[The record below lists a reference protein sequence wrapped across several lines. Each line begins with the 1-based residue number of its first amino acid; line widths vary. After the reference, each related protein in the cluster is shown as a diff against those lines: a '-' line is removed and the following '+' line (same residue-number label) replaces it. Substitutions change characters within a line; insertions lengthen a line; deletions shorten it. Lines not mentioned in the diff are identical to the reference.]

1 MTIKHIFDKI
11 KLLRIEIG
19 VIMNNNVDIDIN
31 EMFSEKHQKM
41 FFDKLRL
48 DLDNNTD
55 TFKLAT
61 KNIIKIE
68 MAKLLSSLKKIYD
81 KYSLDIDDELIKQIL
96 NDSKNSMLESTMIVI
111 DEKRDK
117 NKNYVSNQENQSSN
131 TKKFLKEYS
140 KQIDDN
146 ELPFEENLNLAIK
159 EETEVSLYNKLMN
172 AYSCVNEEMHQD
184 ILTTININFSQTLF
198 NRISGE
204 SMHRN
209 QTLKNMAEETYKK
222 YLDLDKSRIVKNESV
237 KIKSLQESK

>member
-1 MTIKHIFDKI
+1 
-11 KLLRIEIG
+11 
-19 VIMNNNVDIDIN
+19 MNNNVDIDIN

>member
-204 SMHRN
+204 SLHRN

-222 YLDLDKSRIVKNESV
+222 YLDLDKSRIEKNESV

>member
-1 MTIKHIFDKI
+1 
-11 KLLRIEIG
+11 
-19 VIMNNNVDIDIN
+19 MNNNVDIDIN

-172 AYSCVNEEMHQD
+172 AYSCVNEGMHQD

>member
-184 ILTTININFSQTLF
+184 ILTTININFSQTLL

>member
-1 MTIKHIFDKI
+1 
-11 KLLRIEIG
+11 
-19 VIMNNNVDIDIN
+19 MNNNVDIDIN

-96 NDSKNSMLESTMIVI
+96 NDSKNSMRESTMIVI

>member
-1 MTIKHIFDKI
+1 
-11 KLLRIEIG
+11 
-19 VIMNNNVDIDIN
+19 MNNNVDIDIN

-184 ILTTININFSQTLF
+184 ILTTININFSQTLL

>member
-96 NDSKNSMLESTMIVI
+96 NDSKNSMRESTMIVI